1 MNFFPKDEIFY
12 NEDGVSYQD
21 LELDD
26 YFNIYNISS
35 NDCVSKGILNLPKPF
50 MNLATVHEIGLLQ
63 EYGYLN

>member
-1 MNFFPKDEIFY
+1 MAC
-12 NEDGVSYQD
+12 YQD

-50 MNLATVHEIGLLQ
+50 MNLATVHDIGLLH